1 MYNDCTFIGNLG
13 KDPET
18 RTSKDKGKS
27 FTTFSI
33 AVNKPGASKDEKPL
47 WLNVTTFNSTADFAS
62 QYLKAGNRV
71 LVQGSIELQEY
82 EKDGVNR
89 QSLKLIANKLV
100 SLTPKEGNGASA
112 PAAQAKAAPAK
123 AVADDDI
130 PF

>member
-1 MYNDCTFIGNLG
+1 MYQDCTFIGNLG
-13 KDPET
+13 KDPEV
-18 RTSKDKGKS
+18 RTSKEGKA

-47 WLNVTTFNSTADFAS
+47 WLNVTTFNSTAEFAAK
-62 QYLKAGNRV
+62 YLKGGNRV

-100 SLTPKEGNGASA
+100 SLTPKDANGGSS
-112 PAAQAKAAPAK
+112 PAKTAAAPAK
-123 AVADDDI
+123 AVVDDDI